1 MFSYCRY
8 AIIPMS
14 YRNWHQYE
22 VQSHDGHVPYVL
34 ALFSAKVLEWQ
45 EQVPTK
51 PGFMAESLFLL
62 AKKEGVEKK
71 VICRKYCSCNS
82 HMDRDNNMDSFKE
95 TPLMEI
101 ERLDQ
106 NMIDSC
112 TFFMN
117 MLRHIFSIT

>member
-14 YRNWHQYE
+14 YRNWHQFE

-71 VICRKYCSCNS
+71 VIYREYCSC
-82 HMDRDNNMDSFKE
+82 DRQLYLLYELIK
-95 TPLMEI
+95 I
-101 ERLDQ
+101 
-106 NMIDSC
+106 
-112 TFFMN
+112 
-117 MLRHIFSIT
+117 HILHYIASLICDII